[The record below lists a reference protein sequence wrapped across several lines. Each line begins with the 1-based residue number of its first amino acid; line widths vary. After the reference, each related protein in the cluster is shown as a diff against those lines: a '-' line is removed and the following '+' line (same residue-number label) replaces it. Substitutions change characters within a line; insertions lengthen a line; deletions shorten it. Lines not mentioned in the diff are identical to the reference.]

1 MGGITGEFFH
11 KIADKDN
18 FMQIAPERLLSLSTL
33 SGDSRG
39 GGKLGP
45 KRPLKP
51 YQGFFANCDVD
62 VHLLFFCSLKCN
74 VQTEFLEF

>member
-1 MGGITGEFFH
+1 M
-11 KIADKDN
+11 
-18 FMQIAPERLLSLSTL
+18 LSLSTL
-33 SGDSRG
+33 SGDSRV

-51 YQGFFANCDVD
+51 YQGFFVNYNID

-74 VQTEFLEF
+74 VQIEFLEF